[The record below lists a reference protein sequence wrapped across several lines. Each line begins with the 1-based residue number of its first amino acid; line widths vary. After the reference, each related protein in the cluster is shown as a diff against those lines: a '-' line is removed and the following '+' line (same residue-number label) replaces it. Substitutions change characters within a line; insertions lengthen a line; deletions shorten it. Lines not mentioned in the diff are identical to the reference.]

1 VKDKAV
7 LSAPGQESGRCPAGE
22 SAPYAVHDAP
32 EGMSDV
38 PEALGDAP
46 EESTLRSG
54 LRRYLSAAQL
64 ERLEAVTVG
73 IAGAGGLGSNCA
85 MMLARSGVRRF
96 VIADHDSIEPSNLN
110 RQFFFEDQVGRSKVA
125 ALRDN
130 LQAIDAGI
138 QVTIHRLE
146 LTEANVDAV
155 FEDCPVVVEALDGVE
170 GKKMLAEAFMGRKE
184 FFVSASGM
192 AGWGG
197 PDMRTRRIRDVAA
210 FVGDFASDIASMP
223 PMAPR
228 VTMVAAMQAD
238 AVINHILGPCRPEQK

>member
-1 VKDKAV
+1 MKEDVGV
-7 LSAPGQESGRCPAGE
+7 SAPGQDSGRCPEGE
-22 SAPYAVHDAP
+22 SAPNVLHDAP
-32 EGMSDV
+32 EAMSSV
-38 PEALGDAP
+38 A
-46 EESTLRSG
+46 EESTLQSG
-54 LRRYLSAAQL
+54 LRRYLSATQL

-138 QVTIHRLE
+138 RVAIHRLE
-146 LTEANVDAV
+146 LTETNIDTV
-155 FEDCPVVVEALDGVE
+155 FEGCTIVVEALDGVE

-223 PMAPR
+223 PMSPR